1 MKDIKEVQKQKKI
14 AQDAKQLSEFKW
26 DTMGSIDQEKQQ
38 QQQRK
43 EEAKDPEKKGGDI
56 KFKGKF

>member
-26 DTMGSIDQEKQQ
+26 DTMGSIE
-38 QQQRK
+38 
-43 EEAKDPEKKGGDI
+43 
-56 KFKGKF
+56 